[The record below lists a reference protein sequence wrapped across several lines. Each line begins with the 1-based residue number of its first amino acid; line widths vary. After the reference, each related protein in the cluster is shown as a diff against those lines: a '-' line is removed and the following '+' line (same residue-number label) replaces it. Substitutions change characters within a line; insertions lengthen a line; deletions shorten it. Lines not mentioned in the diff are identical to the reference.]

1 MDQLSSTTAL
11 LYKKPNKP
19 SWKENFVGT
28 YLSSHMLNSQVL
40 NFIFSTPILV
50 LHLDR
55 LASNSVS
62 ISKPTHC
69 LPTLIPVLVVS
80 QPTETALT
88 ISTQFGMGCFS
99 VPRVC
104 TKMFSKMLVS
114 PIDSLPYKL
123 LTRTGSM

>member
-28 YLSSHMLNSQVL
+28 KLIFGYILSSHMLSSQVL
-40 NFIFSTPILV
+40 NVIFSTPILV

-55 LASNSVS
+55 LEPNSVS
-62 ISKPTHC
+62 ISKPTYC
-69 LPTLIPVLVVS
+69 LVVS
-80 QPTETALT
+80 QATETALT
-88 ISTQFGMGCFS
+88 ISNQFGMGCFS